1 MKEQWAIML
10 CAVLFIT
17 TLAGCGSTKEKD
29 FENMEKF
36 IKDTNMQPDV
46 VEFDDDPVINMFAN
60 NEVAIVT
67 GTSRWANDF
76 RNQGVNVMFLPYF

>member
-1 MKEQWAIML
+1 
-10 CAVLFIT
+10 
-17 TLAGCGSTKEKD
+17 
-29 FENMEKF
+29 MEKF

-76 RNQGVNVMFLPYF
+76 RNQGVDVMFLPYF